1 MIVEPV
7 PTNPRSPTRRLL
19 RVLGL
24 TAPVLLLVGVV
35 AVGAFGPPPTAPPSD
50 TPSLADVAGPT
61 PSPALVVDGEPV
73 AFPDAWIGLRV
84 RGIADT
90 RAEQAAGRAQG
101 IVAVAGFLTYGSLPW
116 TCTDAY
122 LEVDRS
128 ACDGRATLADSPGSG
143 APHLHPDF
151 LPGTRAPAP
160 DDAPGSPRHEPI
172 PVVVLGRFPDPAD
185 AACSPDAGG
194 CGEAFD
200 VERVVWVAGAPWGPI
215 LTVDPAMQ
223 IDPNVPE
230 IARTVK
236 AAEDTL
242 GPGTLALAVSVVLPD
257 SLGVL
262 SPNAASA
269 LPLIPLEHRL
279 RPVTYLRGLV
289 FQFDA
294 SQPLF
299 GRDPT
304 IGWVVIDSITGE
316 LLAGGGA

>member
-1 MIVEPV
+1 M
-7 PTNPRSPTRRLL
+7 
-19 RVLGL
+19 
-24 TAPVLLLVGVV
+24 
-35 AVGAFGPPPTAPPSD
+35 
-50 TPSLADVAGPT
+50 
-61 PSPALVVDGEPV
+61 
-73 AFPDAWIGLRV
+73 
-84 RGIADT
+84 
-90 RAEQAAGRAQG
+90 
-101 IVAVAGFLTYGSLPW
+101 
-116 TCTDAY
+116 
-122 LEVDRS
+122 
-128 ACDGRATLADSPGSG
+128 
-143 APHLHPDF
+143 
-151 LPGTRAPAP
+151 
-160 DDAPGSPRHEPI
+160 
-172 PVVVLGRFPDPAD
+172 VLGRFPDPAD